1 MNVASDL
8 MMGGVPTTA
17 RPPSWIRPV
26 WSLWKREVV
35 RFLRQRS
42 RIVGALGTPILF
54 WLLIGSGLRES
65 FSAPGRDG
73 GADSVD
79 YLEYFF
85 PGTMVMIV
93 LFTAIFATIS
103 VIEDRREG
111 FLQGVIAS
119 PAPRSAIV
127 VGKVLGSTTLAFLQA
142 MLFLLLAIPTGL
154 PLGVGSF
161 LAVGGIVLLV
171 SLGLSALG
179 LLIAWPMDSTQGFH
193 AVMNLFLMPMWLL
206 SGALFP
212 SSGAS
217 PWVRWI
223 MALNPLT
230 YGLAALRR
238 GLYPNG
244 GGATE
249 SVPSMALSLG
259 VTVVFGVVMVFLAS
273 RVVHRRS

>member
-1 MNVASDL
+1 MNTVLSEN
-8 MMGGVPTTA
+8 
-17 RPPSWIRPV
+17 IRPKWSLAA
-26 WSLWKREVV
+26 WSLWRREVV

-42 RIVGALGTPILF
+42 RIVGALGTPIMF
-54 WLLIGSGLRES
+54 WLLIGGGLRES
-65 FSAPGRDG
+65 FSAGGSKG
-73 GADSVD
+73 GAGSIN

-85 PGTMVMIV
+85 PGTMVMIL

-103 VIEDRREG
+103 VIEDRQEG
-111 FLQGVIAS
+111 FLQAVVAS

-127 VGKVLGSTTLAFLQA
+127 VGKVLGSTTLAFMQA

-154 PLGVGSF
+154 PIGFSSLFVVAGV
-161 LAVGGIVLLV
+161 VLLV

-193 AVMNLFLMPMWLL
+193 AIMNLCLMPMWLL

-212 SSGAS
+212 ASGAS
-217 PWVRWI
+217 KWVAWV
-223 MALNPLT
+223 MAVNPLT

-238 GLYPNG
+238 ALYPGG

-249 SVPSMALSLG
+249 SIPSMGVSLL
-259 VTVVFGVVMVFLAS
+259 VTLIFGVVMIALAS
-273 RVVHRRS
+273 RVVHRRG

>member
-1 MNVASDL
+1 MSSASS
-8 MMGGVPTTA
+8 VEV
-17 RPPSWIRPV
+17 RPAWTMAA
-26 WSLWKREVV
+26 WSLWRREVV

-42 RIVGALGTPILF
+42 RIVGALGTPIVF

-65 FSAPGRDG
+65 FAAGGSGG
-73 GADSVD
+73 GADSIN

-111 FLQGVIAS
+111 FLQAVVAS

-127 VGKVLGSTTLAFLQA
+127 VGKVLGSTTLAFGQA

-154 PLGVGSF
+154 PLGLASF
-161 LAVGGIVLLV
+161 FAVAGVVVLV

-193 AVMNLFLMPMWLL
+193 AVMNLCLMPMWLL

-212 SSGAS
+212 ASGAS
-217 PWVRWI
+217 PWVAWV

-238 GLYPNG
+238 ALYPGG

-249 SVPSMALSLG
+249 SVPSMGVSLV
-259 VTVVFGVVMVFLAS
+259 VTLVFGLIMVALAS
-273 RVVHRRS
+273 RVVHRRG

>member
-1 MNVASDL
+1 MSV
-8 MMGGVPTTA
+8 TTVTGI
-17 RPPSWIRPV
+17 RPSWALAA
-26 WSLWKREVV
+26 WSLWRREVV

-42 RIVGALGTPILF
+42 RIVGALGTPIVF

-65 FSAPGRDG
+65 FTTGSG
-73 GADSVD
+73 GAAGTKSIN

-103 VIEDRREG
+103 VIEDRQEG
-111 FLQGVIAS
+111 FLQAVVAS
-119 PAPRSAIV
+119 PASRSAIV
-127 VGKVLGSTTLAFLQA
+127 VGKVLGSATLAFLQA
-142 MLFLLLAIPTGL
+142 MIFLLLAIPTGM
-154 PLGVGSF
+154 PLSGSAF
-161 LAVGGIVLLV
+161 LATAGVVVLV

-212 SSGAS
+212 ASGAS
-217 PWVRWI
+217 GWLAWI

-238 GLYPNG
+238 ALYPDG

-249 SVPSMALSLG
+249 AVPSMGVSLI
-259 VTVVFGVVMVFLAS
+259 VTVAFAVVMIVLSS
-273 RVVHRRS
+273 RVVHRRG